1 MRPAQIK
8 PAQMRPAQM
17 KPGQMRPA
25 RTMPLRRIAFLAVLT
40 ATAVLISACGQ
51 GTGTFAAS
59 HAPTGPKTIF
69 VSLGGYE
76 LPGYSALSGSI
87 AYSDSEPEPE
97 PDWAQVFYSHALS
110 HRSTLYDLSSSTGPY
125 VEDLLSGEVGTA
137 LGLHPNL
144 VAVWIGMPDLLDG
157 MSSSTFGQDLETLIG
172 ELDRAHAEV
181 LVANLLPIY
190 RFPGYTMCE
199 SQPATCGLTSGLP
212 PSAELQAGVS
222 SYDRAISAA
231 ASGGRARVANL
242 TGVFGDQLG
251 SSGSTPG
258 SSVLVDEAGLGL
270 TAAGE
275 QLVATAFEGAYS
287 AAHLGG

>member
-1 MRPAQIK
+1 MTPS
-8 PAQMRPAQM
+8 
-17 KPGQMRPA
+17 
-25 RTMPLRRIAFLAVLT
+25 RTVPLRRIAILVVVT

-51 GTGTFAAS
+51 VTGTFAAS
-59 HAPTGPKTIF
+59 HTPTGPKTIL

-87 AYSDSEPEPE
+87 AYSDSEPEP
-97 PDWAQVFYSHALS
+97 DWAQLFYSHALS

-125 VEDLLSGEVGTA
+125 VEDLLSGEVGAA

-144 VAVWIGMPDLLDG
+144 VGVWIGMPDLLDG
-157 MSSSTFGQDLETLIG
+157 MSSLTFAQDLESLIG

-181 LVANLLPIY
+181 LVANLLPLY

-199 SQPATCGLTSGLP
+199 SQPTTCGLTSELP
-212 PSAELQAGVS
+212 PTADLQAGVS

-231 ASGGRARVANL
+231 ALGGRARVVNL

-258 SSVLVDEAGLGL
+258 SSVLVDETGLGL

-275 QLVATAFEGAYS
+275 QLVATAFEGVYS
-287 AAHLGG
+287 AAHRGG

>member
-1 MRPAQIK
+1 MS
-8 PAQMRPAQM
+8 PAQMSPAQM
-17 KPGQMRPA
+17 SPAQVSPAQMSPA
-25 RTMPLRRIAFLAVLT
+25 RTSPWRRIGILAVLT

-59 HAPTGPKTIF
+59 HAPTGPKTIL

-76 LPGYSALSGSI
+76 LPGYSALSGSN
-87 AYSDSEPEPE
+87 AFSDSEPG
-97 PDWAQVFYSHALS
+97 PDWAQLFYSRALS

-157 MSSSTFGQDLETLIG
+157 MSSTTFGQDLETLLG

-190 RFPGYTMCE
+190 RFPGYAMCE
-199 SQPATCGLTSGLP
+199 SQPTTCGLTSELP
-212 PSAELQAGVS
+212 PTAELQAGVS
-222 SYDRAISAA
+222 GYDQAMSAA
-231 ASGGRARVANL
+231 ASGGRATVVNL

-251 SSGSTPG
+251 SSGSKPG
-258 SSVLVDEAGLGL
+258 PSALIDEAGLGL

-275 QLVATAFEGAYS
+275 QLVASAFESAYS
-287 AAHLGG
+287 AAHRAG